1 MLWLSGPAGTGKTAI
16 LQTISERCYAND
28 GGEFLAATFFFSYR
42 TPETRSLRYLVPTLA
57 YQLAQRIPALAIPIL
72 KATRADPSVFKKNE
86 DAQMRALVLAPI
98 GEALRAGS
106 SKGWPELIVVDAVD
120 ECDPEMVKDDDCSGA
135 RFRLEKEK
143 IQRRVLDVLLPER
156 AIRAFFNDASH
167 GTMVNRITLDKDW
180 SPDTDVALLLRCRF
194 RTLCQ
199 QFGIADG
206 VWPSEDVIRFL
217 VKRAKGQFIY
227 VATVM
232 RWIEE
237 AEGSSLQERLDM
249 ILGWENTHGDEDNM
263 NPFQHLDNIYRRI
276 ISSCPAPSTSCL
288 WLRIVHFLSTAN
300 FPAFVVDRFLGSQ
313 PGDVERVLGC
323 LHSLLSVPENKKAK
337 RYRFYHL
344 SLPEFLASPSRCK
357 DLYVSDDVWINYF
370 VLRYLAFVRG
380 GSLRN
385 ADFSIPLPDLH
396 CISPSEEVV
405 VAMLDFDVQTWVA
418 SAIANDDAQYCCW
431 NFGNLYDWVHSQC
444 PAVLP
449 CTQLCRKWQTEIG
462 EACERGDWTAPKRHA
477 RTIKGRYTDRFRK
490 KRDTSVASVQARPS
504 PSKVFLIILA
514 VALLGAWCA
523 VVGRSHFGKNVGD
536 DATM

>member
-143 IQRRVLDVLLPER
+143 IQRRVLDVLLYASSQVSFPFRILIGSRPER

-276 ISSCPAPSTSCL
+276 ISSCPAPSTSYL

-323 LHSLLSVPENKKAK
+323 LHSLLSVPETKEAK

-380 GSLRN
+380 EFFVKLTHTYAPNTIIVGGSLRN
-385 ADFSIPLPDLH
+385 TDFSIPLPDLH

-405 VAMLDFDVQTWVA
+405 VAMLDFDVQIWVA

-431 NFGNLYDWVHSQC
+431 NFGNLYDWVHSQ
-444 PAVLP
+444 V
-449 CTQLCRKWQTEIG
+449 R
-462 EACERGDWTAPKRHA
+462 PK
-477 RTIKGRYTDRFRK
+477 KG
-490 KRDTSVASVQARPS
+490 
-504 PSKVFLIILA
+504 
-514 VALLGAWCA
+514 G
-523 VVGRSHFGKNVGD
+523 
-536 DATM
+536 